1 MRTSRLFS
9 RPALFSAEESPE
21 LTSLIEQLTERQRAL
36 LVGALNFHALDNPG
50 VELKVFVYVA
60 KRGAPSSLTDVGTRR
75 RPTLHR
81 PSWLGEFSMVS
92 EVPGT
97 THQHYRH
104 ERDQYVPDEETHERH
119 IVLDAELN
127 QDGEASIRG
136 HGLYWG
142 ARMAVERRFP
152 FAYDRVRQ
160 RLIRGR
166 ERALFEERIPRATH
180 NPTVEPLG
188 STASGDRAVL
198 FGLHWL
204 DLGGAERWAVRAI
217 EVARSRGLVPI
228 VITDVPSAH
237 PWITRPEL
245 SDAIVI
251 PLTHPIG
258 QPEYSEPVLDAIV
271 RNWDVRGAYVH
282 HCRWLYDRL
291 PWLRRRIPALRV
303 MDTHHILEYN
313 GGGYPAQ
320 GVILDENIDVH
331 HVISPQLQEWLR
343 DVQGVPADK
352 IVLAPLVGLTAD
364 ERHPVAIKPRAG
376 NDVFRIGFIGRF
388 VHQKRPYLFLKL
400 VEELRRRLP
409 VHAVIQGGGAL
420 EPFVQREI
428 IRHKLQDVVTL
439 RDERA
444 PVDETL
450 TMIDSLVISSQ
461 NEGLT
466 LTALEAVMAGV
477 PVVSAEV
484 GSQKT
489 VVAAEALLPREPHE
503 FVSAATQ
510 VISRMARSET
520 FREQVWTQEAALVED
535 FSQLESA
542 DRWLVREMTEW
553 SK

>member
-1 MRTSRLFS
+1 
-9 RPALFSAEESPE
+9 
-21 LTSLIEQLTERQRAL
+21 
-36 LVGALNFHALDNPG
+36 
-50 VELKVFVYVA
+50 
-60 KRGAPSSLTDVGTRR
+60 
-75 RPTLHR
+75 
-81 PSWLGEFSMVS
+81 
-92 EVPGT
+92 
-97 THQHYRH
+97 
-104 ERDQYVPDEETHERH
+104 
-119 IVLDAELN
+119 
-127 QDGEASIRG
+127 
-136 HGLYWG
+136 
-142 ARMAVERRFP
+142 
-152 FAYDRVRQ
+152 
-160 RLIRGR
+160 
-166 ERALFEERIPRATH
+166 
-180 NPTVEPLG
+180 
-188 STASGDRAVL
+188 
-198 FGLHWL
+198 
-204 DLGGAERWAVRAI
+204 
-217 EVARSRGLVPI
+217 
-228 VITDVPSAH
+228 
-237 PWITRPEL
+237 
-245 SDAIVI
+245 
-251 PLTHPIG
+251 
-258 QPEYSEPVLDAIV
+258 
-271 RNWDVRGAYVH
+271 
-282 HCRWLYDRL
+282 
-291 PWLRRRIPALRV
+291 